1 MNKVVKTRREVKFT
15 VTIASKKK
23 SLKKLVA

>member
-1 MNKVVKTRREVKFT
+1 MNKVVKTRREVRFT